1 MSPLEQAVAEKLL
14 AQRSAE
20 GAAALWKQMWDS
32 YQAGGVGAVEALLG
46 ELLELPGDEG
56 AVEK

>member
-14 AQRSAE
+14 AQRSDK
-20 GAAALWKQMWDS
+20 GAAVLWKQMWDS
-32 YQAGGVGAVEALLG
+32 YRMGGVGAVEALLD